1 MIPWMDPLTRSIEPS
16 PEAEADPGYPE
27 GAEEEG
33 TGQPDEQGGTAL
45 AREEEQAFEPD
56 PVVEV
61 EGEDLETVRT
71 RAADTITRAVRS
83 GQFRRALA
91 TATPPNPPP
100 LDPDYL
106 NTPHRPQVYHH
117 MLNFVGRPRQ
127 KRALEACQY
136 LHKSP
141 KPKLLNR
148 SIIDPKGHSNHV
160 SADLSGFNMLRV
172 IHHRSQSQ

>member
-1 MIPWMDPLTRSIEPS
+1 MGGPAGEAEVEPS
-16 PEAEADPGYPE
+16 PEAEVDPGYPE

-33 TGQPDEQGGTAL
+33 TVQPDDQGGTAL

-56 PVVEV
+56 PVVE
-61 EGEDLETVRT
+61 GEDLETVRT
-71 RAADTITRAVRS
+71 RAADTVIRVVRS
-83 GQFRRALA
+83 GRFRRALA

-127 KRALEACQY
+127 KRALEACQC
-136 LHKSP
+136 LHRSP

-148 SIIDPKGHSNHV
+148 SPIDPKGHSNRV
-160 SADLSGFNMLRV
+160 SADLSGSNMLRA
-172 IHHRSQSQ
+172 IHPRSQSQ